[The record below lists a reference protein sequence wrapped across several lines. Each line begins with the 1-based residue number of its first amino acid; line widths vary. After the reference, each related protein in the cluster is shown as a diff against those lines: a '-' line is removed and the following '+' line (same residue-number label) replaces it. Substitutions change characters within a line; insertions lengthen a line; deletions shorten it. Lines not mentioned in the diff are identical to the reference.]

1 MKRPWELLAA
11 GIVSGELIILAGI
24 PLWAAGA
31 VLTALFVLR
40 FFGPAI
46 PRPVLAGPALLRPLL
61 LKPKPAWLCPAAR
74 LFILG
79 MAAGMLRGAAA
90 RVPGKEERLLDEW
103 MKGGGSGVE
112 IEFTVDDIQ
121 EAGENIRLRSG
132 RLLVTVGKRSFYG
145 ALSGPGGAEKAAIGS
160 RVQAFGKLSRFP
172 GATNPGE
179 FDAASW
185 YRAKGMTHRMYADHA
200 VVTEYRESFPGHYLS
215 LFRREAERLVSSL
228 FSPEDAGVL
237 NAALFGDRSGMPEEL
252 YEQYKRNGI
261 AHLLAVS
268 GLHTALLGMGLYR
281 LLRSAGAGFL
291 LSGSVSG
298 MFLLIYAALAG
309 GGTSVVRAVSMM
321 LLLFLSSVIGRT
333 YDLRSSAAAVM
344 SMLLILNPFELLQC
358 GFQLSFL
365 AVFSIGG
372 PAEQLCRATE
382 QRFPGLKKRHP
393 RLLSFIRGIIS
404 GLCIFF
410 FSLPATAYW
419 FFYVPVLSP
428 LLNLAVIPFMQY
440 VLWAALAAMAL
451 ASVGAAGPSRAAAS
465 VCHHILGYY
474 QALCTAAEKLPFQR
488 VLLGRPAA
496 WQMVL
501 CYLLLL
507 TAYFLLKRV
516 LRKEEGGARRQRVKP
531 DFFRA
536 TLHSSVAPV
545 PAVFLRS
552 AITSVRDAFLHS
564 SRAPLL
570 TAVLCITAAC
580 VSLRPLR
587 PKDPVLWFLDIGQ
600 GDAIAIEYR
609 DSCVLID
616 GGSSS
621 NLKAGQYILQP
632 FLESRGISHVD
643 TIFITHADADH
654 VNGLTYLLTED
665 GDLRIDR
672 VVMNAAAE
680 NDERYDEVRAACGS
694 RPVRYMGAG
703 ERDGMFTCLWPDR
716 QNPPRDLNEQSLVLL
731 FQYGGRRCLFTGDAG
746 TDSEAEILERLMN
759 KEGQAGGSGGGEESF
774 AGPAES
780 GLPVPCPVDVLK
792 AGHHGSS
799 GSTSEEWLKAFP
811 PETAVISCG
820 VRNRY
825 GHPHKETLRRLRD
838 AGAEIRITAEE
849 GALRIV
855 FKEKAK

>member
-31 VLTALFVLR
+31 VLTALFVLW
-40 FFGPAI
+40 FFGPVI
-46 PRPVLAGPALLRPLL
+46 PRPVLAVPALLRPLL
-61 LKPKPAWLCPAAR
+61 LKPKPAWLRPAAR

-160 RVQAFGKLSRFP
+160 RVQVFGKLSRFP

-200 VVTEYRESFPGHYLS
+200 VVTEYRESVPGHHLS
-215 LFRREAERLVSSL
+215 LFRRNAECLVSSL

-298 MFLLIYAALAG
+298 VFLLVYAALAG

-344 SMLLILNPFELLQC
+344 SMLLLLNPFELLQC

-372 PAEQLCRATE
+372 PAEELCRGTE

-393 RLLSFIRGIIS
+393 RLLLFIRGLIS

-419 FFYVPVLSP
+419 FFYVPILSP

-451 ASVGAAGPSRAAAS
+451 AAVGAAGPARAAAS
-465 VCHHILGYY
+465 VSHHILGYY
-474 QALCTAAEKLPFQR
+474 QVLCNAAEKLPFQR

-501 CYLLLL
+501 CYVLLL
-507 TAYFLLKRV
+507 TAYFLLKGV
-516 LRKEEGGARRQRVKP
+516 LREEKRGARSGKRPYLYRP
-531 DFFRA
+531 DLYSPRFSVDAAF
-536 TLHSSVAPV
+536 LHSLLASAA
-545 PAVFLRS
+545 AVFLRS
-552 AITSVRDAFLHS
+552 SLAPVLTAFLC
-564 SRAPLL
+564 L
-570 TAVLCITAAC
+570 TAAC

-587 PKDPVLWFLDIGQ
+587 PKHPVLWFLDIGQ

-621 NLKAGQYILQP
+621 NLKAGQYILRP

-680 NDERYDEVRAACGS
+680 KDERYDELRAACGS
-694 RPVRYMGAG
+694 RPLRYMGAG
-703 ERDGMFTCLWPDR
+703 ERDGTFTCLWPAR
-716 QNPPRDLNEQSLVLL
+716 ENPPRDLNEQSLVLL

-746 TDSEAEILERLMN
+746 ADSEAEILERFMN
-759 KEGQAGGSGGGEESF
+759 KEGQAGGSGGERESI
-774 AGPAES
+774 AGPSES
-780 GLPVPCPVDVLK
+780 ELPVPCPVDVLK

-825 GHPHKETLRRLRD
+825 GHPHKETLRRLRG
-838 AGAEIRITAEE
+838 AGAEIRVTAEE
-849 GALRIV
+849 GALKIV

>member
-40 FFGPAI
+40 FFGLVP
-46 PRPVLAGPALLRPLL
+46 LRSLL
-61 LKPKPAWLCPAAR
+61 LKPKPAWLRPAAR

-79 MAAGMLRGAAA
+79 MAAGMLRSAAA
-90 RVPGKEERLLDEW
+90 QVPGKEERLLDEW
-103 MKGGGSGVE
+103 MKDGGSGVE

-121 EAGENIRLRSG
+121 EAGENVRLRSG

-145 ALSGPGGAEKAAIGS
+145 ALSAPGDTGGAETAAIGS
-160 RVQAFGKLSRFP
+160 RVQAFGSLSRFP

-200 VVTEYRESFPGHYLS
+200 VVTEYRESFPGHHLS
-215 LFRREAERLVSSL
+215 LFRRRAECLVSSL

-281 LLRSAGAGFL
+281 LLRRAGAGFL
-291 LSGSVSG
+291 LSGLVSG
-298 MFLLIYAALAG
+298 GFLLVYAALAG
-309 GGTSVVRAVSMM
+309 GGVSVVRAVSMM

-344 SMLLILNPFELLQC
+344 SMLLLLNPFELLQC

-372 PAEQLCRATE
+372 PAEELGRGTE

-393 RLLSFIRGIIS
+393 RLLLFLRGFIS
-404 GLCIFF
+404 GICIFF

-451 ASVGAAGPSRAAAS
+451 ASVGAAGPARAAAS
-465 VCHHILGYY
+465 VSHHILGYY
-474 QALCTAAEKLPFQR
+474 QALCTAAERLPFQR

-501 CYLLLL
+501 YYVLLLA
-507 TAYFLLKRV
+507 AYFLLKGV
-516 LRKEEGGARRQRVKP
+516 LREEKRGARSGKRPYLSRTGL
-531 DFFRA
+531 FSFC
-536 TLHSSVAPV
+536 V
-545 PAVFLRS
+545 PAAVFLRS
-552 AITSVRDAFLHS
+552 ASV
-564 SRAPLL
+564 PVL
-570 TAVLCITAAC
+570 TALFCITAAC

-587 PKDPVLWFLDIGQ
+587 PRHPVLWFLSIGQ

-616 GGSSS
+616 GGSTS
-621 NLKAGQYILQP
+621 NLKAGQYILRP
-632 FLESRGISHVD
+632 FLESRGIRRVD
-643 TIFITHADADH
+643 TVFITHADADH
-654 VNGLTYLLTED
+654 VNGLTYLLTEGRD
-665 GDLRIDR
+665 IRIDR

-680 NDERYDEVRAACGS
+680 KDERYDELRAACGS

-703 ERDGMFTCLWPDR
+703 ERDGMFTCLWPER
-716 QNPPRDLNEQSLVLL
+716 ENPPRDLNEQSLVLL

-746 TDSEAEILERLMN
+746 TDSEEEILE
-759 KEGQAGGSGGGEESF
+759 KT
-774 AGPAES
+774 
-780 GLPVPCPVDVLK
+780 LPPVIGPVDVLK

-799 GSTSEEWLKAFP
+799 GSTSEEWLKAFS

-820 VRNRY
+820 IRNRY
-825 GHPHKETLRRLRD
+825 GHPHRETLRRLRG
-838 AGAEIRITAEE
+838 AGAKIRITAEE
-849 GALRIV
+849 GAVKIV